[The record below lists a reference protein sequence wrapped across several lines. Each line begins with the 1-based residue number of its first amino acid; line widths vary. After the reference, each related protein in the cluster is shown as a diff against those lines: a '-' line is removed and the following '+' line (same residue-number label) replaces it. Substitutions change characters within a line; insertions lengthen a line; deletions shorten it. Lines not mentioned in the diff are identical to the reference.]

1 VHLVGGNW
9 VWHSSLLPELY
20 HQLLQP
26 YIGGGLSSSKTVLGG
41 VFASRHGRFR
51 GGALATNDFGANEVL
66 TRVKLLPRKL
76 VTICFTLPVRTAT
89 AAQ

>member
-1 VHLVGGNW
+1 MALILITRVVSPIASAIYW
-9 VWHSSLLPELY
+9 W
-20 HQLLQP
+20 
-26 YIGGGLSSSKTVLGG
+26 GLSSSKTVSGG

-51 GGALATNDFGANEVL
+51 GGALATTDFGANEVL